1 MLKQFNINK
10 LVFDEP
16 IINTDKDGH
25 KTYSTSGDDW
35 YPVDTQEQV
44 DRIWQSVSEGGTV
57 WTEDGELKCS
67 GPTPSPAHKWQ
78 GGKWV
83 ICAKTQMEQVVQ
95 AKHSFI
101 AAIDNRAA
109 DIYQHWMR
117 YAEEY
122 KEREAAALAYKAADY
137 QGEVSPYISGFA
149 VPVGI
154 DNKTATDLILAQ
166 AQGLHRLQEQLAAQR
181 MRKYELKR
189 ADLSLEQMQA
199 IYQDI
204 INQMDALAE
213 AHQ

>member
-78 GGKWV
+78 GGKWK
-83 ICAKTQMEQVVQ
+83 ICKQTQ
-95 AKHSFI
+95 
-101 AAIDNRAA
+101 A
-109 DIYQHWMR
+109 DI
-117 YAEEY
+117 
-122 KEREAAALAYKAADY
+122 LA
-137 QGEVSPYISGFA
+137 Q
-149 VPVGI
+149 
-154 DNKTATDLILAQ
+154 NKTALLLVAAAKAEQLKEKYLAEYP
-166 AQGLHRLQEQLAAQR
+166 ALERETFYRQEQEARGTMPLMLLEEIFAGGGYENIEQLKAKIIDKADTLAIIEGALITTAR
-181 MRKYELKR
+181 DFKTRI
-189 ADLSLEQMQA
+189 EQATTQKA
-199 IYQDI
+199 LDNIRQDI
-204 INQMDALAE
+204 ADW
-213 AHQ
+213 